1 MYMPHHTCLG
11 VDPTTHEL
19 AAVKVFD
26 RSTKPAV
33 VGAKLLKEADC
44 MARVNHPHVVRL
56 LDVLAEP
63 SSSPVNTAPA
73 TNDNTNT
80 TDAASGTGGITSV
93 DAADAATSS
102 SDVPP
107 PAPPGTV
114 LGDSPPPAP
123 PDTLLEV
130 LHTSFLTAV
139 YCTLHLYPSCSRS
152 AM

>member
-1 MYMPHHTCLG
+1 

-63 SSSPVNTAPA
+63 SSSPVNTASA
-73 TNDNTNT
+73 TNEDTNNTST
-80 TDAASGTGGITSV
+80 TDAASGTGGTT
-93 DAADAATSS
+93 AADASDITATSS
-102 SDVPP
+102 SEVPP
-107 PAPPGTV
+107 PAPPSTAI
-114 LGDSPPPAP
+114 GDSPPPAP

-139 YCTLHLYPSCSRS
+139 FCTLHLYPSCSRS